1 MILKTNV
8 VINVAYKK
16 VFLEGGGLKKKKY
29 NTTINNLFISF
40 PAPIAH
46 LHYQCVHQGEH

>member
-16 VFLEGGGLKKKKY
+16 VFLAGGGLKKK
-29 NTTINNLFISF
+29 NII
-40 PAPIAH
+40 
-46 LHYQCVHQGEH
+46 Q

>member
-16 VFLEGGGLKKKKY
+16 VFLVRGGLKKKKY

-46 LHYQCVHQGEH
+46 LHYQYVHQGEH

>member
-16 VFLEGGGLKKKKY
+16 VFLVGSGLFKKEE
-29 NTTINNLFISF
+29 NII
-40 PAPIAH
+40 
-46 LHYQCVHQGEH
+46 Q